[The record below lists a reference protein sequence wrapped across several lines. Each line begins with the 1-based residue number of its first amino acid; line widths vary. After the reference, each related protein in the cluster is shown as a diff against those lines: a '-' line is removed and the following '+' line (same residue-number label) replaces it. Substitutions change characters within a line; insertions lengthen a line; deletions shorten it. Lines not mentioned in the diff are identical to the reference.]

1 MINVY
6 STIPIEQFLQFALH
20 IDPEISQIPSAWEI
34 ERDEVYS
41 IALRYY
47 LAMGLYS
54 VRPFAHFERLRK
66 DLISFLG
73 RSKEIKKRR
82 LIIRR
87 EIEIARE
94 KARVRGN

>member
-47 LAMGLYS
+47 LAMGLYQS
-54 VRPFAHFERLRK
+54 VLSRILNDYER
-66 DLISFLG
+66 I
-73 RSKEIKKRR
+73 
-82 LIIRR
+82 
-87 EIEIARE
+87 
-94 KARVRGN
+94 